1 VIQSGQARADDLIE
15 ARQFLL
21 QMGSPACSQGIGL
34 PSIGSAHRP
43 DPTALFK
50 PRYRTVKGAR
60 SEPNTR
66 KPLYVVHHAVAVFI
80 AFGEA
85 G

>member
-1 VIQSGQARADDLIE
+1 
-15 ARQFLL
+15 
-21 QMGSPACSQGIGL
+21 L